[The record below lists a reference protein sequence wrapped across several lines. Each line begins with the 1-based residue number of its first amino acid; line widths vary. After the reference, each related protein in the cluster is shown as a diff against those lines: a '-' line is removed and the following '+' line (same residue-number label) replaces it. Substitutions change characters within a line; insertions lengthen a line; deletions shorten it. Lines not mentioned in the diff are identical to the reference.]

1 MPVRDG
7 GAFYATV
14 FLFIRTM
21 VVKIFRY
28 ERGKALPVIF
38 GFFIC
43 FTSLCYFEEHEDFL
57 WFCASVIY
65 LIPMIFI
72 LAGCVCMVYAL
83 ETKKKRFMI
92 LSMLLGFFGGGAV
105 LNIAAFGCILF
116 VMTAYWGI
124 VVKRQMKN
132 AMIMCAPMLIGG
144 LTNVIAPG
152 NFVRKGGLENGEVLG
167 AVVGTVE
174 YVWERLK
181 MFLFQFPLSTV
192 VFIALFI
199 FILCI
204 PIGEQTYKFYVPVI
218 FTAAMFVE
226 VCIVI
231 YSVVLGYGLDVY
243 PLMDRSNYIS
253 DFVIFF
259 NVFLTIFYW
268 RGWLA
273 VRFRDFC
280 IKKNAKLAAVIGIMI
295 LFAGAFGWSFKNGR
309 IGSLRLCSELI
320 HGEISAYADWNVS
333 VIEAIERGLKE
344 SEEKGVIEIS
354 TIPMEDKTCLENPKL
369 TYGYY
374 DPEETWANTSMARF
388 YRVDAVYIYEE

>member
-1 MPVRDG
+1 MPGRDG

-273 VRFRDFC
+273 VRFR
-280 IKKNAKLAAVIGIMI
+280 
-295 LFAGAFGWSFKNGR
+295 
-309 IGSLRLCSELI
+309 LCSELI